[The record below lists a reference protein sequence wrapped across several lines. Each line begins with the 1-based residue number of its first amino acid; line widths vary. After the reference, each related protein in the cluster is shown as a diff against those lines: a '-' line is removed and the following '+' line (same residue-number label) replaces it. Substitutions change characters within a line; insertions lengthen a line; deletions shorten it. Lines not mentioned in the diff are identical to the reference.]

1 MRPIRR
7 KHGRSYELDV
17 RWRGYPR
24 LRLACG
30 TMNKARAGAMG
41 RTLTALRDAG
51 RRDLLGLLAD
61 HRLTL
66 SEVYDAYTRDPVALE
81 QMKAKAESPRLGTV
95 VEEWL
100 EWCKSPA
107 GLSPRTKRLYTPK
120 TVRRY
125 RVSWE
130 GFFAALP
137 LGREAQLSDITRGF
151 VLDYRR
157 VRVRATGGRKR
168 KAVQGRP
175 VSAATFNRDIA
186 ALGAFFTWLEE
197 VKGLRVERPKLPH
210 EQEPRGRER
219 WLSAKELSTFQ
230 QECPVE
236 WWSFFAI
243 LFYTGARLGEV
254 QGLRGADVLLSAR
267 RITIHEGER
276 RVKSSAAV
284 RDLPIPQ
291 ALKDALASHL
301 ARVGPEPA
309 DLVFPAEFQSYDAVR
324 RVWDATCKQAKIAGA
339 TPHDA
344 RHTFAVHAMMASV
357 PLPRLQKLL
366 GHSTAI
372 MSLRYM
378 RHAPEA
384 FLDADAAAVASH
396 LSGATDL
403 EAAARAAAARAGLK
417 VV

>member
-1 MRPIRR
+1 M
-7 KHGRSYELDV
+7 
-17 RWRGYPR
+17 
-24 LRLACG
+24 
-30 TMNKARAGAMG
+30 
-41 RTLTALRDAG
+41 
-51 RRDLLGLLAD
+51 
-61 HRLTL
+61 
-66 SEVYDAYTRDPVALE
+66 
-81 QMKAKAESPRLGTV
+81 
-95 VEEWL
+95 
-100 EWCKSPA
+100 
-107 GLSPRTKRLYTPK
+107 
-120 TVRRY
+120 
-125 RVSWE
+125 
-130 GFFAALP
+130 
-137 LGREAQLSDITRGF
+137 
-151 VLDYRR
+151 
-157 VRVRATGGRKR
+157 RATCGRKR
-168 KAVQGRP
+168 KAVEDRP

-186 ALGAFFTWLEE
+186 ALGAFFTWLED

-230 QECPVE
+230 QECPAE
-236 WWSFFAI
+236 WWPFFAV

-309 DLVFPAEFQSYDAVR
+309 DLVFPEFQSYKAVR
-324 RVWDATCKQAKIAGA
+324 RIWDATCKQAKVTGA

-344 RHTFAVHAMMASV
+344 RHTFAVHAMMAGV

-366 GHSTAI
+366 GHSTPI

-384 FLDADAAAVASH
+384 FLDEDAAAVASH
-396 LSGATDL
+396 LSGATDQ
-403 EAAARAAAARAGLK
+403 EAAARTAAARAGLK

>member
-1 MRPIRR
+1 MRPMRR
-7 KHGRSYELDV
+7 KDGRTYELDV

-30 TMNKARAGAMG
+30 TTNKARAGAMG

-51 RRDLLGLLAD
+51 RRDLLGLLAE

-66 SEVYDAYTRDPVALE
+66 AEVHDAYTRDPVALE
-81 QMKAKAESPRLGTV
+81 QMKAKAESPRLGALV
-95 VEEWL
+95 DEWL
-100 EWCKSPA
+100 AWCRSSA
-107 GLSPRTKRLYTPK
+107 GLSPRTKRPYMPK

-125 RVSWE
+125 AVSWE

-137 LGREAQLSDITRGF
+137 KARDARLRDITRGF

-157 VRVRATGGRKR
+157 VRVRARGGRKR
-168 KAVQGRP
+168 QEVPNRP

-186 ALGAFFTWLEE
+186 ALGALFTWLED
-197 VKGLRVERPKLPH
+197 VKGVSVERPKLPH

-219 WLSAKELSTFQ
+219 WLSAKELNTFQ
-230 QECPVE
+230 QECPAE
-236 WWSFFAI
+236 WWPFFAV

-291 ALKDALASHL
+291 AFKDALASHL

-309 DLVFPAEFQSYDAVR
+309 DLVFPAEFQSYKVVR
-324 RVWDATCKQAKIAGA
+324 RIWDATCKQARIAGA

-344 RHTFAVHAMMASV
+344 RHTFAVHAMMAGV
-357 PLPRLQKLL
+357 PLPRLQRLL
-366 GHSTAI
+366 GHSTPI

-384 FLDADAAAVASH
+384 FLDEDAAAVASH
-396 LSGATDL
+396 LSGATDH
-403 EAAARAAAARAGLK
+403 EAAARAVAARAGLK

>member
-1 MRPIRR
+1 MRR
-7 KHGRSYELDV
+7 KNGRTYELDV

-30 TMNKARAGAMG
+30 TTNKARAAAMG

-51 RRDLLGLLAD
+51 RRDLLGLLAE

-66 SEVYDAYTRDPVALE
+66 AEVHDAYTRDPATLE
-81 QMKAKAESPRLGTV
+81 HLKAKAESLQLGPLV
-95 VEEWL
+95 DEWL
-100 EWCKSPA
+100 TWCKSPA
-107 GLSPRTKRLYTPK
+107 GLSLRTKRPYTPK

-125 RVSWE
+125 AVSWE

-137 LGREAQLSDITRGF
+137 KGRDARLSDITRGF
-151 VLDYRR
+151 LLDYRR
-157 VRVRATGGRKR
+157 VRVRASGGKKR
-168 KAVQGRP
+168 KEVPERP
-175 VSAATFNRDIA
+175 VSAATFNRDMA

-197 VKGLRVERPKLPH
+197 VKGRRVQRPRLPR

-219 WLSAKELSTFQ
+219 WLSAKELSGFQ
-230 QECPVE
+230 EECPRE
-236 WWSFFAI
+236 WWAFFAV
-243 LFYTGARLGEV
+243 LFYSGARLGEV
-254 QGLRGADVLLSAR
+254 QGLRSADVLLSAR

-284 RDLPIPQ
+284 RDLPMPKV
-291 ALKDALASHL
+291 LEEALAPHL
-301 ARVGPEPA
+301 ARIGPEPA
-309 DLVFPAEFQSYDAVR
+309 DLVFPGKFVSYKAVR
-324 RVWDATCKQAKIAGA
+324 RVWAATCKRAGIAGA

-344 RHTFAVHAMMASV
+344 RHTFAVHAMMAGV

-366 GHSTAI
+366 GHSSPI

-396 LSGATDL
+396 MAGATDL